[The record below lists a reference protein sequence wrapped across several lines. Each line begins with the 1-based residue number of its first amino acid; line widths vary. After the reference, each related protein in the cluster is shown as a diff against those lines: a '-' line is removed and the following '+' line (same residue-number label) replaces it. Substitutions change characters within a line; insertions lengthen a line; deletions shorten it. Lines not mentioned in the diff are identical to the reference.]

1 MTTNSPGATRRR
13 WLLSSVGT
21 SLGAALGLAAC
32 AGYRGGWESVAY
44 IGTPP
49 DWIRSDDANAPSR
62 PNPLDLP
69 GLQLQVRLDNQLR
82 TRDTQVMLF
91 AVPIAVDPRDVF
103 VQNHQPGKTR
113 VFVSVR
119 VDETGFVF
127 RPTLAVLSVAG
138 RRVSGEAGFD
148 FARWDAQGRRLEP
161 GDTTAGQWLHRPV
174 GEAFALDEQYRRYL
188 LSIDFLLPAPSPQTP
203 DIELDLSQALKSP
216 TQPALPPIRF
226 APVRWR
232 EGYT

>member
-1 MTTNSPGATRRR
+1 MTKNDWTATRRT
-13 WLLSSVGT
+13 WLLSTV
-21 SLGAALGLAAC
+21 ACGLAGC

-49 DWIRSDDANAPSR
+49 DWARGDDLDINELR
-62 PNPLDLP
+62 RRHPLDLP

-91 AVPIAVDPRDVF
+91 ALPISVDPRDVF

-113 VFVSVR
+113 VFVNVR

-127 RPTLAVLSVAG
+127 RPRQALLSVAG
-138 RRVSGEAGFD
+138 QRVSGEAGFD
-148 FARWDAQGRRLEP
+148 FARWDTQGRRLEP
-161 GDTTAGQWLHRPV
+161 GDATAGQWLHRPV
-174 GEAFALDEQYRRYL
+174 GEAFALDEKYRRYL
-188 LSIDFLLPAPSPQTP
+188 LSIDFVLPVPSPQTP
-203 DIELDLSQALKSP
+203 DIELDLSQALRSP

-226 APVRWR
+226 TPVRWR